1 MSAIIRAALIAVGM
15 AAVFGA
21 VTQVAAQT
29 PLTMDR
35 IRGMAAAGMAPFNAD
50 MEQTGGAVSAPAVH
64 HRHEAGRDRRAVN
77 HCAGD
82 GHRGLIQPIGAT
94 KHASLH
100 PCRLSDS
107 RNYREREGPVPRPQS
122 APTARRT
129 MGLSERRP
137 SQRRLAHLLLWR
149 RAPRVTGTREGDGR

>member
-50 MEQTGGAVSAPAVH
+50 MEQLDERCPHLPFIVNMKPAVIGELSTTARAMGIEGGALWL
-64 HRHEAGRDRRAVN
+64 RRNDAAIAA
-77 HCAGD
+77 CLG
-82 GHRGLIQPIGAT
+82 
-94 KHASLH
+94 
-100 PCRLSDS
+100 
-107 RNYREREGPVPRPQS
+107 E
-122 APTARRT
+122 
-129 MGLSERRP
+129 
-137 SQRRLAHLLLWR
+137 
-149 RAPRVTGTREGDGR
+149 